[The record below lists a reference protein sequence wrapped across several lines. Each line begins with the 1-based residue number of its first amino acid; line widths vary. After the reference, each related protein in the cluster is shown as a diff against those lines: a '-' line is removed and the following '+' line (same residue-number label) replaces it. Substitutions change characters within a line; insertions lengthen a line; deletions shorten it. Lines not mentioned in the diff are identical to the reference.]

1 MLFSLRETRMA
12 AFVGELVDDVEHPE
26 PPSVVGAIFD
36 EVVGPHMI
44 AMQRPQLDARAVRQP

>member
-1 MLFSLRETRMA
+1 M
-12 AFVGELVDDVEHPE
+12 GELVDDVEHPE

-44 AMQRPQLDARAVRQP
+44 AMHQAAAGCTSCPSAIVARVWAVGEEL